1 MSKAPPAPNPGGA
14 GEDYGAGRLR
24 ASPLARFLAKQ
35 RGISLARVSS
45 TGPQGRIVDSDV
57 LAHAEGSSA
66 ASPLDPPPSPVA
78 GEGLGVGAG
87 EGAERRL
94 VAALIAFTLLI
105 TTLPYALGYFL
116 APVMGQGNST
126 FIGTPYNIDDYCN
139 YLSWLR
145 QMADGR
151 FFLHN
156 MFTTDA
162 QNNLEFNVFFW
173 LLGRVMAVTH
183 CSPQAA
189 LQGARLVGG
198 GALLWLIYRF
208 YRHCLPTDRYARLTA
223 FGFACLSSGFGWTQ
237 WHHWRDKNLPGGPVD
252 AWQPEAYTFLSI
264 YTSALMTVSTVFILG
279 ALYALLRGEQTG
291 KGRYAVWAGLCG
303 GVLGNMHSYDVLHL
317 SAAWGL
323 FLIVWTILKR
333 GKGVAMS
340 WARAA
345 VALALT
351 LPTTLYMY
359 HVYNAEAV
367 FKARANVPTLS
378 PAVWH
383 YFLAYGLVFLLAVV
397 AVVKKAPTP
406 CPSPVPGE
414 GGKTSPSEFP
424 LPLAGV
430 GPGVGV
436 SLPLVFALCW
446 AVGGL
451 LVCYLP
457 FAFQRKMLMGEHIPL
472 CLLAG
477 WGAAVLVGRS
487 APRVQVAVLALLVLA
502 SAPSNVLF
510 LVRDVRHLETDKSE
524 THLFPFLDRSLMDVY
539 GWIRRSTPADVAIVG
554 FPGLCTYLPGEAGR
568 VVWAG
573 HWAETPR
580 YGHKDA
586 EFADAFDQIAPDDA
600 RHRFLLGTKAHY
612 LFYPNDVSK
621 ATFKRRDGLHRFV
634 ELTQAPPPYL
644 TQVYKNEMFT
654 VYKIR

>member
-1 MSKAPPAPNPGGA
+1 MSKASPAPNKG
-14 GEDYGAGRLR
+14 
-24 ASPLARFLAKQ
+24 
-35 RGISLARVSS
+35 
-45 TGPQGRIVDSDV
+45 
-57 LAHAEGSSA
+57 
-66 ASPLDPPPSPVA
+66 
-78 GEGLGVGAG
+78 
-87 EGAERRL
+87 GAERRL
-94 VAALIAFTLLI
+94 VLALIAFTLLV
-105 TTLPYALGYFL
+105 TTLPYLLGYYL
-116 APVMGQGNST
+116 APVMGRGNAT

-156 MFTTDA
+156 MFTTDK
-162 QNNLEFNVFFW
+162 QNDLEFNLFFW
-173 LLGRVMAVTH
+173 LLGRGMALTH

-189 LQGARLVGG
+189 LQFARLAGG

-208 YRHCLPTDRYARLTA
+208 YRHCLPHDTYARLTA
-223 FGFACLSSGFGWTQ
+223 FGFACLSSGFGWVQ

-291 KGRYAVWAGLCG
+291 KWKYAVYAGLCG
-303 GVLGNMHSYDVLHL
+303 GILGNMHSYDVLHL

-323 FLIVWTILKR
+323 FLVVWTILKR
-333 GKGVAMS
+333 GQGVAMS
-340 WARAA
+340 WARAV

-359 HVYNAEAV
+359 YVFNAEAV

-383 YFLAYGLVFLLAVV
+383 YVLAYGLVFLLGVV
-397 AVVKKAPTP
+397 AVWRLGRKIPPAPNPGGAREEPNPAAARLSLPSEGRVADLSAGIGTPTP
-406 CPSPVPGE
+406 PGLE
-414 GGKTSPSEFP
+414 AGG
-424 LPLAGV
+424 AA
-430 GPGVGV
+430 
-436 SLPLVFALCW
+436 LPLVFAVCW

-477 WGAAVLVGRS
+477 VGAVWLADIV
-487 APRVQVAVLALLVLA
+487 APRAKVAVLALLVLA

-510 LVRDVRHLETDKSE
+510 IVRDVRHLQFDKSE
-524 THLFPFLDRSLMDVY
+524 THLFPFLDSSLVDVY
-539 GWIRRSTPADVAIVG
+539 HWIHVNTPTDAAIVG

-573 HWAETPR
+573 HWAETPH
-580 YGHKDA
+580 YGGKDA
-586 EFADAFDQIAPDDA
+586 EFANAFDRGASEDA
-600 RHRFLLGTKAHY
+600 RHMFLLNTKAQY
-612 LFYPNDVSK
+612 LFYPNDLSK
-621 ATFKRRDGLHRFV
+621 ASFKRRDGLHYWV
-634 ELTQAPPPYL
+634 ELTAAPPPYL
-644 TQVYKNEMFT
+644 TQVYKNDLFT
-654 VYKIR
+654 VYRIGT

>member
-1 MSKAPPAPNPGGA
+1 M
-14 GEDYGAGRLR
+14 
-24 ASPLARFLAKQ
+24 
-35 RGISLARVSS
+35 
-45 TGPQGRIVDSDV
+45 
-57 LAHAEGSSA
+57 
-66 ASPLDPPPSPVA
+66 
-78 GEGLGVGAG
+78 
-87 EGAERRL
+87 GAERRI
-94 VAALIAFTLLI
+94 VAALIAFTLLV

-116 APVMGQGNST
+116 APVMGPGGTT

-162 QNNLEFNVFFW
+162 QNDLEFNVFFW
-173 LLGRVMAVTH
+173 VLGRVMALTH

-198 GALLWLIYRF
+198 GLLLWLIYRF
-208 YRHCLPTDRYARLTA
+208 YRHCLPTDRNARLTA

-237 WHHWRDKNLPGGPVD
+237 WHFWHDKNLPGAPVD

-264 YTSALMTVSTVFILG
+264 YTSALMTVSTLFILG

-291 KGRYAVWAGLCG
+291 RMRYAVYAGLCG
-303 GVLGNMHSYDVLHL
+303 GILGNMHSYDVLHL

-323 FLIVWTILKR
+323 FLVVWTVLKR
-333 GKGVAMS
+333 GKGVALS
-340 WARAA
+340 WARAL

-359 HVYNAEAV
+359 HVFNAEAV

-383 YFLAYGLVFLLAVV
+383 YFLGYGLVFVLAVV
-397 AVVKKAPTP
+397 AAVKMAPTP
-406 CPSPVPGE
+406 RPSPASGRGEQE
-414 GGKTSPSEFP
+414 GGETWAVSSVPVLSDPP
-424 LPLAGV
+424 LPLAGE
-430 GPGVGV
+430 GRGVGA
-436 SLPLVFALCW
+436 SLPLALCW

-477 WGAAVLVGRS
+477 IGAAWLARRYT
-487 APRVQVAVLALLVLA
+487 PRIQVVSLALLVLA
-502 SAPSNVLF
+502 SAPSNALF
-510 LVRDVRHLETDKSE
+510 LVRDMRHLETDHSE
-524 THLFPFLDRSLMDVY
+524 THLSPFLASDLIDVY
-539 GWIRRSTPADVAIVG
+539 RWFRANTPTDAAVVG
-554 FPGLCTYLPGEAGR
+554 LPGLCTYLPGEAGR
-568 VVWAG
+568 VVWTG
-573 HWAETPR
+573 HWAETPH
-580 YGHKDA
+580 YGLKDA
-586 EFADAFDQIAPDDA
+586 EFADAFDRLAPKEA
-600 RHRFLLGTKAHY
+600 RHLFLLSTKAQY
-612 LFYPNDVSK
+612 LFYPNEIAPTD
-621 ATFKRRDGLHRFV
+621 TFKRRDGLHHWA

-644 TQVYKNEMFT
+644 REVYKNGTFT
-654 VYKIR
+654 VYEIR

>member
-1 MSKAPPAPNPGGA
+1 MPNKVGARFIAPSSTPALSAAGLKGGA
-14 GEDYGAGRLR
+14 LDQEQSAKAGRGAINR
-24 ASPLARFLAKQ
+24 AP
-35 RGISLARVSS
+35 
-45 TGPQGRIVDSDV
+45 TSD
-57 LAHAEGSSA
+57 
-66 ASPLDPPPSPVA
+66 
-78 GEGLGVGAG
+78 
-87 EGAERRL
+87 GAERRI
-94 VAALIAFTLLI
+94 VIALIAFTLLVS
-105 TTLPYALGYFL
+105 TLPYALGYFL
-116 APVMGQGNST
+116 APVMGLQGGAT

-156 MFTTDA
+156 MFTTDS
-162 QNNLEFNVFFW
+162 QNDLEFNVFFW
-173 LLGRVMAVTH
+173 VLGRVIALTH

-208 YRHCLPTDRYARLTA
+208 YRHCLPADKNARLAA
-223 FGFACLSSGFGWTQ
+223 FGFACLSSGFGWVQ
-237 WHHWRDKNLPGGPVD
+237 WHRWHDKNLVGGPVD

-291 KGRYAVWAGLCG
+291 RMRYAVYAGLCG

-323 FLIVWTILKR
+323 FLIAWTILRR
-333 GKGVAMS
+333 GKGVARS
-340 WARAA
+340 WWRAV

-359 HVYNAEAV
+359 YVFNAEAV

-383 YFLAYGLVFLLAVV
+383 YFLAYGLVFVLAVLAAALV
-397 AVVKKAPTP
+397 AARKLAPPEAEEGKEEAAPTH
-406 CPSPVPGE
+406 
-414 GGKTSPSEFP
+414 
-424 LPLAGV
+424 
-430 GPGVGV
+430 
-436 SLPLVFALCW
+436 LPLVFALCW

-477 WGAAVLVGRS
+477 VGAAWLARQYT
-487 APRVQVAVLALLVLA
+487 PRFQPLALAVLVLA
-502 SAPSNVLF
+502 SAPSSALF
-510 LVRDVRHLETDKSE
+510 LVRDVRHLETDHSE
-524 THLFPFLDRSLMDVY
+524 THLFPFLSTDLVDVY
-539 GWIRRSTPADVAIVG
+539 HWLRVSTPPSAAVVG
-554 FPGLCTYLPGEAGR
+554 LPGLCTYLPGEAGR

-573 HWAETPR
+573 HWAETPHYR
-580 YGHKDA
+580 TKDD
-586 EFADAFDQIAPDDA
+586 EFADAFDRIAPDYG
-600 RHRFLLGTKAHY
+600 RHQFLLSTKAQY
-612 LFYPNDVSK
+612 LFYPNEIAPADV
-621 ATFKRRDGLHRFV
+621 FKRRDGIHHWV
-634 ELTQAPPPYL
+634 ELTKAPPPYL
-644 TQVYKNEMFT
+644 REVYKNGTFT
-654 VYKIR
+654 VYEIR